1 MSQIMIS
8 GSDNLDKS
16 YLARCLKSLKDWGA
30 PLEGWYC
37 LEVIDVR
44 EDDPEAPLW
53 TCELCGCDRVRFV
66 HVMDN
71 PLYFEPVRVGC
82 ICAGIMEGNILAAEE
97 RERQMRNR
105 AKRRRN
111 FVTKQW
117 RQNWRGCWYRMYRK
131 KALTIMKRDDGS
143 YIVSAGDSLAR
154 TYKGRPIRDFCS
166 AVYAA
171 FDLADPKVRPR

>member
-1 MSQIMIS
+1 ME
-8 GSDNLDKS
+8 
-16 YLARCLKSLKDWGA
+16 R
-30 PLEGWYC
+30 WYC

-105 AKRRRN
+105 GETPSQFREETVEAE
-111 FVTKQW
+111 
-117 RQNWRGCWYRMYRK
+117 
-131 KALTIMKRDDGS
+131 
-143 YIVSAGDSLAR
+143 LAR
-154 TYKGRPIRDFCS
+154 QLVQDPIGES
-166 AVYAA
+166 Y
-171 FDLADPKVRPR
+171 